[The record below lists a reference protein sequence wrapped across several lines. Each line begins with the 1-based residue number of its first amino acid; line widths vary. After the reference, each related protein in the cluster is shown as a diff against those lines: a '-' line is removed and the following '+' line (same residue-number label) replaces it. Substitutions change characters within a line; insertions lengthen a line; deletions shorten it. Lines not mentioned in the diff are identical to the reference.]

1 MSDNHGMRLHAFARR
16 ARAEIAANAVPA
28 LAVASAAV
36 LPFLPFVLHVGSE
49 GQRSLSGGA
58 LMVAAGAVL
67 LALLSRLASLAL
79 ALVYLPLTL
88 LSVHLVRHY
97 SAGQHGWRLN
107 QVDSRVEAYFESPS
121 SETFEYLRSQGWP
134 SDWVLVGAAVL
145 YLVALAWLLR
155 RMPPLTTAARWAVV
169 AATAAWAVIA
179 VQQRIDRH
187 LPQWPQYQLALAA
200 IEARPRFAQLA
211 ERNVYLEANPL
222 PPAECGARY
231 RHIVVVLG
239 ESANSDHMSVFGY
252 RRKTTPFAER
262 SSPHAFLAL
271 APANQTRYSLAMM
284 LTAVRP
290 GEFAPFYRLH
300 SLVGRLAAC
309 GYRTLWISNQGRV
322 GRQDSMAASLA
333 READRHLF
341 LNELSYKQVGHDGEI
356 LQALE
361 NLGAFEAE
369 RQATFIH
376 LIGSHM
382 QYARR
387 FPARFGFRPIL
398 DTVDA
403 YDNSIL
409 YTDHVLAE
417 LHERFGPEGL
427 LLVYAADHGEVVANR
442 GFGHGFSPGFQEE
455 YRVPLLIWTEDTASM
470 GRLKAAVGN
479 ARLNLASFDDV
490 MLYLAGSTES
500 PAVSTSGVVTNL
512 GPANRVNYHALP
524 SAQRPASESRKSQ
537 R

>member
-1 MSDNHGMRLHAFARR
+1 M
-16 ARAEIAANAVPA
+16 AANALPA

-36 LPFLPFVLHVGSE
+36 LPYLPFVLHVGSD

-58 LMVAAGAVL
+58 LMVATGAVL
-67 LALLSRLASLAL
+67 LAFLSRLVCFAL
-79 ALVYLPLTL
+79 ALMYLPLTL
-88 LSVHLVRHY
+88 VCVHLIRHY
-97 SAGQHGWRLN
+97 SAGQRGWQLN
-107 QVDSRVEAYFESPS
+107 QPDSRVEAFFESPPN
-121 SETFEYLRSQGWP
+121 ETIEYFKSQAWL
-134 SDWVLVGAAVL
+134 SDWILLGTAVL
-145 YLVALAWLLR
+145 YVVALAWILR
-155 RMPPLTTAARWAVV
+155 RVRPLTTAARWAVV
-169 AATAAWAVIA
+169 AATAAWAVFA

-187 LPQWPQYQLALAA
+187 LQQWPQYQLALAA
-200 IEARPRFAQLA
+200 IEARPRFMQLA
-211 ERNVYLEANPL
+211 ERNEYLKANPL
-222 PPAECGARY
+222 PPADCRARY
-231 RHIVVVLG
+231 HHIVVVIG

-290 GEFAPFYRLH
+290 GDFAPFYRLH
-300 SLVGRLAAC
+300 SLVGQLAAC

-333 READRHLF
+333 READRHVF

-356 LQALE
+356 LQTLE
-361 NLGAFEAE
+361 GLGAFDAE

-387 FPARFGFRPIL
+387 VPARFGFRPIL

-417 LHERFGPEGL
+417 LHERFGPKGL

-442 GFGHGFSPGFQEE
+442 GFGHGFSPGFQDE
-455 YRVPLLIWTEDTASM
+455 YRVPLLIWTEDTASV

-479 ARLNLASFDDV
+479 ARLNLESFDDV
-490 MLYLAGSTES
+490 MLYLAGGTES

-512 GPANRVNYHALP
+512 GPANRVNYYAMP
-524 SAQRPASESRKSQ
+524 SAQRPASESRKTQ

>member
-1 MSDNHGMRLHAFARR
+1 M
-16 ARAEIAANAVPA
+16 AANALPA

-36 LPFLPFVLHVGSE
+36 LPFLPFVLHAGSD

-58 LMVAAGAVL
+58 LLVAAGAVL
-67 LALLSRLASLAL
+67 LALLSRLAGFAL

-88 LSVHLVRHY
+88 VSVHLVRHY
-97 SAGQHGWRLN
+97 SAGQRGWRLN
-107 QVDSRVEAYFESPS
+107 QPDSRVEAYFESPT
-121 SETFEYLRSQGWP
+121 SETLEYFRSQSWL
-134 SDWVLVGAAVL
+134 SDWILVGAAIL
-145 YLVALAWLLR
+145 YLVALAWILR
-155 RMPPLTTAARWAVV
+155 RVPPLTAAARWAVV

-200 IEARPRFAQLA
+200 IEARPRFVQLA
-211 ERNVYLEANPL
+211 ERNAYLKANPL

-231 RHIVVVLG
+231 RHIVIVIG

-252 RRKTTPFAER
+252 ARKTTPFAER

-290 GEFAPFYRLH
+290 GDFAPFYRLH

-309 GYRTLWISNQGRV
+309 GYRTLWVSNQGRV

-333 READRHLF
+333 READRHVF
-341 LNELSYKQVGHDGEI
+341 INELSYKQVRHDGEV
-356 LQALE
+356 LRALE
-361 NLGAFEAE
+361 DLGTFQAE

-376 LIGSHM
+376 LIGSHT
-382 QYARR
+382 QYVRR
-387 FPARFGFRPIL
+387 YPPGFGFRPIV

-409 YTDHVLAE
+409 YTDHVLQQLRA
-417 LHERFGPEGL
+417 RYGAKDV

-455 YRVPLLIWTEDTASM
+455 YRVPLLIWTDDTASM
-470 GRLKAAVGN
+470 RRLRAAVGN
-479 ARLNLASFDDV
+479 ARLNLESFDDV
-490 MLYLAGSTES
+490 MLYLAGGTES

-524 SAQRPASESRKSQ
+524 SAHRPASESRKSQ